1 MVLLFHQ
8 DLRSERFLVEG
19 GKVYT
24 QGSKSR
30 LERKILACLEKLTVY
45 KISILK
51 NIVSLQRFKT

>member
-1 MVLLFHQ
+1 MVLLFHK
-8 DLRSERFLVEG
+8 DLRSDRFLVEG
-19 GKVYT
+19 SKLYA

-45 KISILK
+45 EISILK

>member
-1 MVLLFHQ
+1 MVKL
-8 DLRSERFLVEG
+8 
-19 GKVYT
+19 YA

-45 KISILK
+45 EISILK